1 MKKNKMG
8 RHYTRSFLI
17 KVMKCYIILFFISIA
32 ELFSSNM
39 YAQNLTLNF
48 VNVELKSVLEDIEEK
63 SEFSFFYNNNL
74 IDNSQSVSINVK
86 EKALADVLMLLFKET
101 DIDYKFL
108 KNQIVL
114 FPKGNAEISKELQ
127 QLISENPSAENS
139 RGSARILTSKALA
152 QSQVSGTVLDEQGLP
167 VPGANVL
174 VQGTEVGVV
183 TDIDGNFSLKASPG
197 DTLEVSYIGFETVE
211 VAATEEPMTITLR
224 ISLDQL
230 DEVIVTGYGSQ
241 RKARVTG
248 SALNLNMEA
257 INGVPRAAIQES
269 LQGNLAGVLVTSTS
283 GQPGATPNV
292 RIRGVGSFDAAS
304 PLYVIDGYQTT
315 DASVMVSLNPND
327 IEQITVLK
335 DAAATSIYGTRGANG
350 VIVIQ
355 TKSGVPGKT
364 EVSYSVQSGL
374 SSATVAERFK
384 PLNTSELQELL
395 VEGVQNANIRDN
407 DADALAYLVDNGFNP
422 NVNTDWY
429 DLLTRDGLY
438 QQHDLSVRGGSEKT
452 RFYISGGYYN
462 QEGIIKSSAL
472 ERLNSRIKV
481 DHSFNDKL
489 NIGVNLS
496 YNKNISHVRPDG
508 GILANPVRAIY
519 RLRPD
524 ISPYNEDGTY
534 NTDFD
539 TTNNPVAQEKN
550 EVRKNTTHRI
560 LAGANLN
567 YNFAKGLSFESM
579 INMNQ
584 AFRDNFLRFPSG
596 YGDARPIGR
605 GEQDTDFLFTWLFRN
620 LLKYDV
626 NWGDHYLTSFGG
638 YELQK
643 TRNKET
649 DLTVENIPDGF
660 EDLINGSLPTTASTE
675 KIHSGLNSVFVN
687 AEYSYADKYLISGS
701 VRRDG
706 SSNFGDNKRYG
717 IFWSV
722 GVGWNIAKEGFM
734 DDVDFISDLKFRFS
748 YGANGNDPV
757 SGIYNLYSVN
767 DYNGSP
773 GLYFSALGNRNIK
786 WEVNNPLNLGVDF
799 SLFGGRVQGSFDWYK
814 RETRD
819 LLRDRPIS
827 ATNGD
832 TSIAA
837 NIGSMENT
845 GMEFNVTTRN
855 ILNSD
860 DGFNWTTS
868 FNITTNENK
877 VTKLSDDNEPI
888 VNATSII
895 KVGEDFETFYLPIY
909 AGVDLANGNALWYTD
924 ESRSEVT
931 SVFNNASQ
939 GIIGKATPDFYAGL
953 RNSFSYRGVTLDF
966 QLYTAWGG
974 LVYDTWERYNSSDG
988 SRSLGDTGNLTRGT
1002 YERRWQNPGDITDVP
1017 AFVYG
1022 NTQTGSSSQSSS
1034 RFVYDGSFIRL
1045 REVSLSYILPLSAVE
1060 PIGLSNVRV
1069 YVKGNNLYTYIK
1081 DDRLGKDPEAGADG
1095 RLNQEIPI
1103 TKTLYLGLDITF

>member
-17 KVMKCYIILFFISIA
+17 KVMKCYIIIFFISIA
-32 ELFSSNM
+32 KLFSSTM

-48 VNVELKSVLEDIEEK
+48 EEAKLKWVLDDIEEK
-63 SEFSFFYNNNL
+63 SGFSFFYNNSL
-74 IDNSQSVSINVK
+74 IDHSQNVSINVK
-86 EKALADVLMLLFKET
+86 EKALADVLILLFKET
-101 DIDYKFL
+101 NIDFKFL
-108 KNQIVL
+108 RNQIVL
-114 FPKGNAEISKELQ
+114 FPKGSAQISKEMQ
-127 QLISENPSAENS
+127 DLISENSPTKNNHRSTS
-139 RGSARILTSKALA
+139 LTSEVLV
-152 QSQVSGTVLDEQGLP
+152 QSQVSGAVLDEQGFP
-167 VPGANVL
+167 IPGANVL

-183 TDIDGNFSLKASPG
+183 TDIDGNFTLKANYG
-197 DTLEVSYIGFETVE
+197 DILEVSYIGFETVQ
-211 VAATEEPMTITLR
+211 VTATEEPMTITLKT
-224 ISLDQL
+224 SLDQL

-241 RKARVTG
+241 RKSRVTG
-248 SALNLNMEA
+248 SALNMNIDA

-269 LQGNLAGVLVTSTS
+269 LQGNIAGVLVTSSS

-304 PLYVIDGYQTT
+304 PLYVVDGFQTT
-315 DASVMVSLNPND
+315 DANVIVSLNPND

-350 VIVIQ
+350 VIVIK
-355 TKSGVPGKT
+355 TKSGIPGKT

-384 PLNTSELQELL
+384 PLNTYELQELL
-395 VEGVQNANIRDN
+395 VEGVQNASIRDN

-422 NVNTDWY
+422 DVNTDWY
-429 DLLTRDGLY
+429 DLLTREGLY

-462 QEGIIKSSAL
+462 QEAIIKASAL

-481 DHSFNDKL
+481 DHFFNEKL

-496 YNKNISHVRPDG
+496 YNKNISYVRPDAG
-508 GILANPVRAIY
+508 ALANPVRAIY
-519 RLRPD
+519 RTRPD

-534 NTDFD
+534 NFNFNSTH
-539 TTNNPVAQEKN
+539 NPIAQAEQEK
-550 EVRKNTTHRI
+550 RKNITHRI

-567 YNFAKGLSFESM
+567 YNIAKGLSFESM

-584 AFRDNFLRFPSG
+584 AFLDNSIRLPSG
-596 YGDARPIGR
+596 FGSGRPIGR

-620 LLKYDV
+620 LLKYDA
-626 NWGDHYLTSFGG
+626 NWGDHYLTAFGG

-675 KIHSGLNSVFVN
+675 KIQSGLNSVFMN

-701 VRRDG
+701 IRRDG
-706 SSNFGDNKRYG
+706 SSSFGDNNKYG
-717 IFWSV
+717 TFWSV
-722 GVGWNIAKEGFM
+722 GLGWNIAKESFM
-734 DDVDFISDLKFRFS
+734 DDVNFISDLKFRFS

-757 SGIYNLYSVN
+757 SGIFNLYSIN
-767 DYNGSP
+767 DYNGNP
-773 GLYFSALGNRNIK
+773 GLYFSTLGNPNIK
-786 WEVNNPLNLGVDF
+786 WEVNNPLN
-799 SLFGGRVQGSFDWYK
+799 FGLDYSFFRGRVQGSFDWYK

-819 LLRDRPIS
+819 LLRERPIS

-832 TSIAA
+832 TSIAE
-837 NIGSMENT
+837 NIGAMENT

-855 ILNSD
+855 IQNTD
-860 DGFNWTTS
+860 NGFNWTTS

-877 VTKLSDDNEPI
+877 VTKLSGDDEPI
-888 VNATSII
+888 VNTTSII
-895 KVGEDFETFYLPIY
+895 KVGEDYETFYLPIY
-909 AGVDLANGNALWYTD
+909 AGVDPANGNALWFTD

-931 SVFNNASQ
+931 AIFSNASQ

-988 SRSLGDTGNLTRGT
+988 SRRLSDTGNLTRGT
-1002 YERRWQNPGDITDVP
+1002 YERRWQKPGDITDVP

-1045 REVSLSYILPLSAVE
+1045 REVTLSYTLPLTAIESF
-1060 PIGLSNVRV
+1060 GLSKARV

-1081 DDRLGKDPEAGADG
+1081 DDRLGKDPEAGSDG
-1095 RLNQEIPI
+1095 RLNQETPI
-1103 TKTLYLGLDITF
+1103 TKTLYIGLDITF